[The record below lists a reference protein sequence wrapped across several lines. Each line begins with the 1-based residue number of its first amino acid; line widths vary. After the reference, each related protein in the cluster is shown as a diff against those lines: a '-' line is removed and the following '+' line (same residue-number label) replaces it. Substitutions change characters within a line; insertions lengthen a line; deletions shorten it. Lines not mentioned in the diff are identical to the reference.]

1 MPETINEYLWQ
12 KRYDIKVRALTNR
25 IYYQERGRLFEFR
38 EGFIKATSIVAGSV
52 ALARV
57 AEPEIIQLCA
67 AFITFAST
75 LSLVFGYGQKARDSI
90 KFSAEWALL
99 EREIDQAGERDFTE
113 HQINT
118 WFARAN
124 EIEASEPS
132 AHKRLLKRCHQRAV
146 TALGGTMESSKS
158 WLDLYCPVFL
168 VP

>member
-1 MPETINEYLWQ
+1 MTETIDKYLWQ

-38 EGFIKATSIVAGSV
+38 EGFIKAVSIAAGSV
-52 ALARV
+52 ALAKV
-57 AEPEIIQLCA
+57 TDPDIIQYCA
-67 AFITFAST
+67 AFITLAST
-75 LSLVFGYGQKARDSI
+75 ISLVFGYGQKARDSI
-90 KFSAEWALL
+90 KFSAEWAML

-113 HQINT
+113 QQINT

-132 AHKRLLKRCHQRAV
+132 AHKRLFKRCHQRAV
-146 TALGGTMESSKS
+146 KTLGGTMEFSKS

-168 VP
+168 IP